1 MCFPLLRAKIKYTG
15 TSGKR
20 GRAGRQAG
28 AAPGSVVTRGVL
40 EWTGAVA
47 SEDVAPRVFN
57 DQQEGA
63 QLPFC
68 HHLDRNDEAAHK

>member
-1 MCFPLLRAKIKYTG
+1 MCFPLLRAKIKYMDM
-15 TSGKR
+15 SGKR

-28 AAPGSVVTRGVL
+28 AAPGSVVTRSIL

-47 SEDVAPRVFN
+47 SKDIAPRVFN

-68 HHLDRNDEAAHK
+68 HHLDRDDEAAHK